1 MMEFKEFRNVMQK
14 HMTTM
19 FETDSKLFIADV
31 DKDELWDLY
40 LDSFPRGTN
49 EIFRERR
56 EHDCSC
62 CKQFIRNFGN
72 VVILKN
78 NEFVSIWDFL
88 TNDSTY
94 QPVINALS
102 SFIKKATVKDVFVT
116 TDSAFGVE
124 QTFEKFESGDIKS
137 WDHFRVD
144 LPKKYVTTSSS
155 TIPSIIGEYREVKNV
170 FKRSLEE
177 LTISSVETVLELIY
191 QKSLYKGDEWK
202 DQLEKFLT
210 LHIEY
215 SNLQDKEKDNYC
227 WAKSIEVGAA
237 LAKIKNHSIGVLL
250 SDISKGMDLNE
261 AVKRYESIVAPSNYK
276 RPKAIFTT
284 KMIEEAKKTMEDLGL
299 LDSMERRH
307 ATIEDVTVNNILFA
321 NKDAHKKMGD
331 VFDDLVKDV
340 VVSPKKFDK
349 VEEVSIDTF
358 VNDIL
363 PRAENIEVLFE
374 NKHESNLVSLIAPK
388 NKESKSLFKWN
399 NNFSWAYRGNI
410 TDSIKE
416 RVKAAGGRVD
426 GALRF
431 SHSWN
436 HCGMRNA
443 SLMDIHVFMPWST
456 QNIVHIKGQEIHDNY
471 GNKERVGWNNR
482 SHYVSGGMQD
492 VDYTIP
498 APEGYIPVENITFP
512 DISRLKEGVYSF
524 KIHNWKF
531 RNPTVGGF
539 TAEIAFGGQEY
550 RFERKKAL
558 EQKEWVTVAKAELK
572 NGEFKFLEMME
583 NDFSSVDMWGIRTNQ
598 FHPVS
603 IVMYS
608 PNYWD
613 AQDGIG
619 HRHFFFIINDCK
631 NDESPNGFF
640 NEFLP
645 EDLMKHKRVFEALG
659 GKMKVG
665 PSEEQVS
672 GIGFSSTKRNSVVC
686 KVTGNFTRIIKINF

>member
-1 MMEFKEFRNVMQK
+1 MMEFKEFRNLMQK
-14 HMTTM
+14 HVTTM
-19 FETDSKLFIADV
+19 FETDLKLFIADV

-40 LDSFPRGTN
+40 LDSFPMGTN

-78 NEFVSIWDFL
+78 NEPVSIWDFI
-88 TNDSTY
+88 TNESTY

-102 SFIKKATVKDVFVT
+102 SFIKKANVKDVFVT

-144 LPKKYVTTSSS
+144 LPKKYVTNSSS
-155 TIPSIIGEYREVKNV
+155 TVPSIIGEYREVKNV

-177 LTISSVETVLELIY
+177 LTKASVEIVLELIY

-202 DQLEKFLT
+202 YQLEKFLT

-215 SNLQDKEKDNYC
+215 SKLNDKEKDNYC

-284 KMIEEAKKTMEDLGL
+284 KMIEEAKKTMADLGL

-331 VFDDLVKDV
+331 VFDDLAKDV
-340 VVSPKKFDK
+340 IVSPKTFDK

-374 NKHESNLVSLIAPK
+374 NKHASNLVSLIAPK
-388 NKESKSLFKWN
+388 NKESKSLFKWD
-399 NNFSWAYRGNI
+399 NNFSWAYSGNI
-410 TDSIKE
+410 TDSMKE

-443 SLMDIHVFMPWST
+443 SLMDLHVFMPGST
-456 QNIVHIKGQEIHDNY
+456 QHIEHIKGKEIHDNY
-471 GNKERVGWNNR
+471 GNNERVGWNSR
-482 SHYVSGGMQD
+482 SHYVSCGRQD

-498 APEGYIPVENITFP
+498 APDGYIPVENITFP

-558 EQKEWVTVAKAELK
+558 EHKEWVTVAKAELK
-572 NGEFKFLEMME
+572 NGEFRFLEMME
-583 NDFSSVDMWGIRTNQ
+583 NDFSSVDMWGIRTNK

-659 GKMKVG
+659 GKMKVE